1 MECASFQSCN
11 VCAVLCRYRQHRFR
25 KRLANIV
32 TAVRVAFDADVPTC
46 DRKKAAQILGQCG
59 GKSRVKV
66 LSVERRKE
74 IAKKM
79 GGSALEP
86 RPSLIFGVSRRGCG

>member
-1 MECASFQSCN
+1 MKVRE
-11 VCAVLCRYRQHRFR
+11 
-25 KRLANIV
+25 RLADIV
-32 TAVRVAFDADVPTC
+32 TAVRVAFDADVPAG
-46 DRKKAAQILGQCG
+46 DRKKVAQILRQRG
-59 GKSRVKV
+59 GKSRAKV